1 MKIFKIAFLLDKS
14 NNWLEADT
22 KNFIK
27 KYKKKKYLFRIF
39 YEYKKIKDFSVVI
52 LLGYTKI
59 CGF

>member
-1 MKIFKIAFLLDKS
+1 MKIFKIAFLLHKS

-39 YEYKKIKDFSVVI
+39 Y
-52 LLGYTKI
+52 
-59 CGF
+59 